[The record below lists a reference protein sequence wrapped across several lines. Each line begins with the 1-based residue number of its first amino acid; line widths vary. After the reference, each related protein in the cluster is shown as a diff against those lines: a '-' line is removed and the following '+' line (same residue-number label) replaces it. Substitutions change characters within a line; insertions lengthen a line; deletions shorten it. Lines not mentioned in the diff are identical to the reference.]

1 MSDTRMAFTTRAGY
15 ALGRWPIRT
24 SREGLSFFPSG
35 SYQMGTLVNPTGL
48 VHEREAQI
56 VAGQEAVT
64 AASGS
69 FEIPAQVFVS
79 FHIPKDYWSWE
90 EIAESLTA
98 PEEVKARIAAPRVEL
113 SQTRGSSF
121 CRSGGISLSSSF
133 SALLLALA
141 MRISPEV
148 AAKARELLSLDAGW
162 DGEDA
167 KPVRAEALARV
178 IMVLG
183 ILKRARAGFVPPFIA
198 PTFEGSVL
206 LDWVGPSRTLELE
219 PKGTG
224 WSVVGTVTSRSSK
237 KEYLSAYC
245 DQDETRL
252 LRYYEWFRDELLL
265 WPTD

>member
-1 MSDTRMAFTTRAGY
+1 MSDTRIAFATRGGHG
-15 ALGRWPIRT
+15 LGRWQIRT
-24 SREGLSFFPSG
+24 GRGGLGFPPSG
-35 SYQMGTLVNPTGL
+35 SYQMGTLVNPIGL
-48 VHEREAQI
+48 VHEQEVQI
-56 VAGQEAVT
+56 AAGQDTVT

-69 FEIPAQVFVS
+69 FEIPAQLFVS
-79 FHIPKDYWSWE
+79 FHFPKDYWSWE

-113 SQTRGSSF
+113 SQTRGLNICS
-121 CRSGGISLSSSF
+121 SGGTSLSSSF
-133 SALLLALA
+133 AALLLAHA
-141 MRISPEV
+141 MRISTEV

-162 DGEDA
+162 DGDDA
-167 KPVRAEALARV
+167 KPVRTEALARA

-183 ILKRARAGFVPPFIA
+183 MLKRARSGFLPPFIA

-224 WSVVGTVTSRSSK
+224 WSVVGTMTPMGSK
-237 KEYLSAYC
+237 KEYLSAYS